1 MEQQGDLPEISLMNE
16 TKLCNLLSYG
26 NYSIIDART
35 LSEYENA
42 AILGSINCPPPENFD
57 QILIE
62 KNKDL
67 YTLNWLSDNCISSN
81 NKEKFA
87 WLPLLKTVITGDCV
101 TDPWILFLYE
111 IFLNA
116 KFKYPPEFLMFLS
129 MKEHYPL
136 LFTPKGESITFK
148 KFRYPSEII
157 PNFLWLGSVESAQ
170 DRKLLDSLQ
179 ITHIINATIR
189 SRRNFFPETIK
200 YLTVDVLD
208 EVSEDISNFFLPVNN
223 FIDQA
228 QQENGRVL
236 IHCQAGISRSACLT
250 INYLRV
256 RNHWTLKEALEFVI
270 QQRPEVHPN
279 RSFMEQLIEQE
290 ALANPDHV
298 TSIQFDDIGPHG
310 GVKEKFIRRMTSSNS
325 SLSIETS
332 SEVKSVNSLR
342 EPLVSIAE
350 TGQRDEREGNRQRK
364 KKKSN
369 CIICCVLS

>member
-1 MEQQGDLPEISLMNE
+1 MARSDIPEIQLINE

-26 NYSIIDART
+26 NYSIIDARKA
-35 LSEYENA
+35 SQYESS

-57 QILIE
+57 QMITE
-62 KNKDL
+62 RNHEQF
-67 YTLNWLSDNCISSN
+67 TLNWISDNCISSQ

-87 WLPLLKTVITGDCV
+87 WLPLLKTIITGDCV
-101 TDPWILFLYE
+101 TDPWVLCLYE

-116 KFKYPPEFLMFLS
+116 KFKYHPEYLEFSS
-129 MKEHYPL
+129 MKQHYPL
-136 LFTPKGESITFK
+136 LFTPKGESTTFK

-157 PNFLWLGSVESAQ
+157 SNFLWLGSVESAQ
-170 DRKLLDSLQ
+170 DRKLIDSLQ
-179 ITHIINATIR
+179 ITHIVNATIR

-200 YLTVDVLD
+200 YLTVDILD
-208 EVSEDISNFFLPVNN
+208 EISEDMSSFFAPVNQ

-250 INYLRV
+250 VNYLRV
-256 RNHWTLKEALEFVI
+256 RNHWTLKDALEFVI

-298 TSIQFDDIGPHG
+298 TSIQFEDIGPHG
-310 GVKEKFIRRMTSSNS
+310 GVKEKFIRRMTSTNS
-325 SLSIETS
+325 SLSIETTN
-332 SEVKSVNSLR
+332 SEVKSVSSLR
-342 EPLVSIAE
+342 EPLVPISE
-350 TGQRDEREGNRQRK
+350 SGQQGDRRGEK
-364 KKKSN
+364 KKKPT
-369 CIICCVLS
+369 CLCCVLS